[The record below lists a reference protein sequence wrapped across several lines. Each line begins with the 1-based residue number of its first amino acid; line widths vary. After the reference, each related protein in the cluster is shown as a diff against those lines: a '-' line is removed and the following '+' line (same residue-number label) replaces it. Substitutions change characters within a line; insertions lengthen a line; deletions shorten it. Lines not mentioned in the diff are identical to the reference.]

1 MQLHFWFTVSYLI
14 LTPILDIFIRED
26 HFHFRGLRVEGAF
39 SGVLSGYGVA
49 VGTWVGL
56 VRVSWMVFFQDCF
69 LELGAWGWGL
79 RVTWMIFRIVQRW
92 FSWVGAWGVG
102 LRVTWMIVQDGFLGL
117 GMGGGHG

>member
-1 MQLHFWFTVSYLI
+1 M
-14 LTPILDIFIRED
+14 D
-26 HFHFRGLRVEGAF
+26 G
-39 SGVLSGYGVA
+39 
-49 VGTWVGL
+49 
-56 VRVSWMVFFQDCF
+56 FFQDCF